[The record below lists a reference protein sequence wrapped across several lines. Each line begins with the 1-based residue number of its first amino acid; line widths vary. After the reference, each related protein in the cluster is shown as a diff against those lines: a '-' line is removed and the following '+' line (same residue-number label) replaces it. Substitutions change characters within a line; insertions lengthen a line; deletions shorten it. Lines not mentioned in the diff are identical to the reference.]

1 MLLLTIDSSTSA
13 GSVAIVDEKKIIAKS
28 ILNLEQTQSQR
39 LMPQIISLLDSCN
52 YEIDQIDAVG
62 VGVGPGSFTGIRI
75 GLATAST
82 LAQSLSV
89 PIVGVSTLEAIAYNL
104 NYSCGYVCAVI
115 PSNRRYVFAALFSGD
130 GHNLKRE
137 FEDTL
142 ISIDNLIDELKEIKE
157 SIYFLGDIKEY
168 ESDLKAKLNNVKL
181 VDDDFSFPNP
191 TIIAKLAE
199 KKITE
204 GKNKSV
210 HEIKPNYLK
219 RPQAEIDWSK

>member
-1 MLLLTIDSSTSA
+1 MLLTIDSSTSA
-13 GSVAIVDEKKIIAKS
+13 GSLALVEEKKIIAKS

-39 LMPQIISLLDSCN
+39 LMPQIITLLDSCN
-52 YEIDQIDAVG
+52 YEIDRIDAVG

-82 LAQSLSV
+82 LAQSLAV

-104 NYSCGYVCAVI
+104 SYSCGYVCAVI

-130 GHNLKRE
+130 GDGLKRE
-137 FEDTL
+137 FKDTL
-142 ISIDNLIDELKEIKE
+142 ISIDDLIKE
-157 SIYFLGDIKEY
+157 LEGIKERIYFLGDIKEY
-168 ESDLKAKLNNVKL
+168 ESNLKSKLNEIRL
-181 VDDDFSFPNP
+181 VDDDFAFPNP
-191 TIIAKLAE
+191 VAIAKLAE
-199 KKITE
+199 KKLAQ
-204 GKNKSV
+204 GKDTSL